1 LSGGRLLKSVLLL
14 VKIAFSVGLFV
25 WLLRKFNVH
34 EALLEAR
41 HADPRWLGAAVGV
54 FVLSNLM
61 GSWLWGRLLKMQDVD
76 ISFPRLAAYY
86 FVGLFFNNFLPANI
100 AGDFARI
107 SAAKEHT
114 NRSAAVFSATVMD
127 RLLGSLAVAALGLA
141 GAVLSWRELHDLRV
155 VLLVAG
161 LFTLSLLM
169 YLAIFRRGA
178 LAWIE
183 WPFRALGLRR
193 MEEGIAHLMDEL
205 HAYEGR
211 GAELFRLLLFG
222 VLIQVTRV
230 SMHVCVARGLG
241 LTVPA
246 SAIFVLVPILASI
259 VMLPISLNG
268 IGIREGAAVVLFR
281 PVGLSGG
288 QAFSFQFLTWV
299 LSVLVSLV
307 GGLLFI
313 LRAPLRAA
321 AKLERSPESS

>member
-1 LSGGRLLKSVLLL
+1 MTPGKLLKWLLL
-14 VKIAFSVGLFV
+14 ALKIGFSAALFV

-41 HADPRWLGAAVGV
+41 HADPRWLGAAVAV
-54 FVLSNLM
+54 FFVSNLM
-61 GSWLWGRLLKMQDVD
+61 GSYLWGLLLRMQGVA

-107 SAAKEHT
+107 SAASEHT
-114 NRSAAVFSATVMD
+114 DRSAAVFSATVMD
-127 RLLGSLAVAALGLA
+127 RLLGALAVATLGIA
-141 GAVLSWRELHDLRV
+141 GAALAWKELSDPRV
-155 VLLVAG
+155 VLIVVA
-161 LFTLSLLM
+161 LFAVSLLL
-169 YLAIFRRGA
+169 YLAVFRRDVLA
-178 LAWIE
+178 LME
-183 WPFRALGLRR
+183 WPFRTLGLKG
-193 MEEGIAHLMDEL
+193 MEARIAGFMDEL
-205 HAYEGR
+205 HGYQGQSR
-211 GAELFRLLLFG
+211 RLFQLLVFG
-222 VLIQVTRV
+222 LVIQVTRV
-230 SMHVCVARGLG
+230 SVHVCVARALG

-299 LSVLVSLV
+299 LSVMVSLL
-307 GGLLFI
+307 GGLIFV
-313 LRAPLRAA
+313 LRAPLRAVA
-321 AKLERSPESS
+321 AERPQS